1 MYIIGFIANN
11 PNAEIVIDCR
21 DTQLYLY
28 ADVGYT
34 MHEDKKKSHTGGGIV
49 SLWVN

>member
-1 MYIIGFIANN
+1 MYTIGFIANN

-21 DTQLYLY
+21 DTQLYLHV
-28 ADVGYT
+28 DVGYT
-34 MHEDKKKSHTGGGIV
+34 MHEDKKSHTGGIV